1 MITKTLIALGALLY
15 ALAASAQTAASAPLS
30 RKAPPNPA
38 QIIER
43 LKAALPT
50 VKCAAGAVTEDD
62 TTVYKLSGGASY
74 EFAHADGR
82 ITSVTAIAPG
92 GQRMKVDAAPA
103 ARNLPATSRTDR
115 AGRGDMG
122 DRAAQARAEG
132 RGKAT
137 PAQVHLAME
146 KFLRAECA
154 RFASNEAGEAPAPGE
169 EQLAIGTSASAGTL
183 MQGDWDYADFLGYS
197 DSFSRDAFESSAA
210 DWSSYA
216 EFAARSQQALPR
228 CTAVIKE
235 CSDFCGTVGQLEY
248 SGCGGLALAAGFTL
262 GPPTGAAVGF
272 YCTGNVYL
280 AAEQCRSRCQTPT
293 VVCSW

>member
-1 MITKTLIALGALLY
+1 MITKTLIGIAAMLCAM
-15 ALAASAQTAASAPLS
+15 AASAQSGTPAPVS
-30 RKAPPNPA
+30 RKSPPNPA

-43 LKAALPT
+43 LKARMPM
-50 VKCAAGAVTEDD
+50 VKCATGAGAVADED
-62 TTVYKLSGGASY
+62 TTVYKLANGISY

-92 GQRMKVDAAPA
+92 GQRMKVDAVPAPRGA
-103 ARNLPATSRTDR
+103 PEPARTDK
-115 AGRGDMG
+115 ADKA
-122 DRAAQARAEG
+122 DKAAVQGQPTR
-132 RGKAT
+132 
-137 PAQVHLAME
+137 AQVHLGME

-154 RFASNEAGEAPAPGE
+154 RFAASESGEAPARGE
-169 EQLAIGTSASAGTL
+169 EQLAVGTTSSAGGS
-183 MQGDWDYADFLGYS
+183 MAGDWDYADFLGYS
-197 DSFSRDAFESSAA
+197 DAFSRDAFESSAA
-210 DWSSYA
+210 DWSNYA
-216 EFAARSQQALPR
+216 EFAARSQQSLPR
-228 CTAVIKE
+228 CTVVIKE

-280 AAEQCRSRCQTPT
+280 ATEQCRSRCQTPA

>member
-1 MITKTLIALGALLY
+1 MITKTLIALAAVLY
-15 ALAASAQTAASAPLS
+15 AVAASAQTATPT
-30 RKAPPNPA
+30 RKSPPTPA

-50 VKCAAGAVTEDD
+50 VKCAAGAVTEND
-62 TTVYKLSGGASY
+62 TTVYKLSSGASY

-82 ITSVTAIAPG
+82 ITAVTAIAPG
-92 GQRMKVDAAPA
+92 GQRMTVDAAPV
-103 ARNLPATSRTDR
+103 SRSPGAVTKADTADRIDR
-115 AGRGDMG
+115 AG
-122 DRAAQARAEG
+122 QARAEAQS
-132 RGKAT
+132 KAT

-154 RFASNEAGEAPAPGE
+154 RFAANESGEAPAPGE
-169 EQLAIGTSASAGTL
+169 EQLAIGGTASAGTL
-183 MQGDWDYADFLGYS
+183 MPGEWDYADFLGYS

-216 EFAARSQQALPR
+216 EFAARSQQSLPR
-228 CTAVIKE
+228 CTVVIKE

-280 AAEQCRSRCQTPT
+280 ATEQCRSRCQTPT

>member
-1 MITKTLIALGALLY
+1 MITKTLIAIAAVLY
-15 ALAASAQTAASAPLS
+15 AVAASAQTATPS
-30 RKAPPNPA
+30 RKSPPNPA

-50 VKCAAGAVTEDD
+50 VKCAAAAVTDDD
-62 TTVYKLSGGASY
+62 TTVYKLSSGASY
-74 EFAHADGR
+74 EFVHADGR
-82 ITSVTAIAPG
+82 ITSVTAIAAG
-92 GQRMKVDAAPA
+92 GQRMKVDAAPVARAQA
-103 ARNLPATSRTDR
+103 ATTKTDRAEQTDR
-115 AGRGDMG
+115 AG
-122 DRAAQARAEG
+122 QLKAEG
-132 RGKAT
+132 QSRAT

-154 RFASNEAGEAPAPGE
+154 RFAAGEAGEAPAPGE
-169 EQLAIGTSASAGTL
+169 EQLAIGATASAGTL
-183 MQGDWDYADFLGYS
+183 MPGDWDYADFLGYS
-197 DSFSRDAFESSAA
+197 DNFSRDAFESSAA

-216 EFAARSQQALPR
+216 EFAARSQQSLPR
-228 CTAVIKE
+228 CTVVIKE

-280 AAEQCRSRCQTPT
+280 ATEQCRSRCQTPT

>member
-1 MITKTLIALGALLY
+1 M
-15 ALAASAQTAASAPLS
+15 AASAQTGTSPPVS
-30 RKAPPNPA
+30 RKSPPNPA

-50 VKCAAGAVTEDD
+50 VKCAAGAVTDED
-62 TTVYKLSGGASY
+62 TTVYKLTSGASY
-74 EFAHADGR
+74 EFAHAEGK

-103 ARNLPATSRTDR
+103 SRAVPAAAKTDK
-115 AGRGDMG
+115 A
-122 DRAAQARAEG
+122 AAQARVT
-132 RGKAT
+132 R
-137 PAQVHLAME
+137 AQVQLAME

-154 RFASNEAGEAPAPGE
+154 RFAANEAGEAPAPAE
-169 EQLAIGTSASAGTL
+169 EQLSVGATASAGTA
-183 MQGDWDYADFLGYS
+183 MPGDWDYADFLGFA
-197 DSFSRDAFESSAA
+197 DSFSRDAFESSAS
-210 DWSSYA
+210 DYSNYA
-216 EFAARSQQALPR
+216 EFAARSQQSLPR
-228 CTAVIKE
+228 CTVVIKE

-280 AAEQCRSRCQTPT
+280 AAEQCRSRCQTPS
-293 VVCSW
+293 VVCSWN

>member
-1 MITKTLIALGALLY
+1 MITKTLIGIAAVLY
-15 ALAASAQTAASAPLS
+15 ALAASAQTVSPAPPS

-50 VKCAAGAVTEDD
+50 VQCAAAAVTDED
-62 TTVYKLSGGASY
+62 TTVYKLAGGASY

-92 GQRMKVDAAPA
+92 GQRMKVDAAPVS
-103 ARNLPATSRTDR
+103 RGVPASVKTDK
-115 AGRGDMG
+115 AGT
-122 DRAAQARAEG
+122 QP
-132 RGKAT
+132 T
-137 PAQVHLAME
+137 HAQVHLAME

-154 RFASNEAGEAPAPGE
+154 KFASNEAGEAPAPAQ
-169 EQLAIGTSASAGTL
+169 EQLGVGATASAGTS
-183 MQGDWDYADFLGYS
+183 MPGDWDYADFLGFS
-197 DSFSRDAFESSAA
+197 DFFSQNAFESSASE
-210 DWSSYA
+210 WSNYA
-216 EFAARSQQALPR
+216 EFAARSQQSLPR
-228 CTAVIKE
+228 CTVVIRE

-280 AAEQCRSRCQTPT
+280 ATEQCRTRCQTPT
-293 VVCSW
+293 VVCNWN